1 MYVLSEYEYSMDIFK
16 AVMLVGSFIGY
27 LLLVYSFL
35 LILAAAIAVYRIASI
50 TDPADG

>member
-1 MYVLSEYEYSMDIFK
+1 MNLFRI
-16 AVMLVGSFIGY
+16 AMLAGSFIGY